1 MKSFTVRL
9 EDDVAEE
16 LNTISQMLGTSKNA
30 LINMLIRQE
39 YTKYGEDP
47 KMKQI
52 IEQMN
57 EMKALLEKF
66 NAQNA

>member
-9 EDDVAEE
+9 DDDVAQE
-16 LNTISQMLGTSKNA
+16 LNTISQMLGCSKNS
-30 LINMLIRQE
+30 LINLLIRQE

-47 KMKQI
+47 KLKKI